1 MKVSARTLKAIR
13 EIITGDGGI
22 SPYRSGPRL
31 VSLFN
36 EYGFDDTYG
45 QGFPSRWKYTE
56 DCLRVLNGTSSLGV
70 LICEVLDPREFMDS
84 DFNIEDAHEHINK
97 YINYEQLEIVIDRG
111 KAKLRNTDGV
121 IVNSELSFTRTGK
134 DRHFF
139 IDEQINKSESKIAD
153 GDYDGAITNARS
165 LLEATLL
172 ELEKELDKDP
182 PKYNG
187 DLPKLYGRTQK
198 LLKLDPSRLDIDGNL
213 RQVLSG
219 FFSVVY
225 GLSGLSNSMGDRHA
239 RSYKPAKHHATL
251 AVNAAKTLANFLF
264 ETHQYQSRKPSD

>member
-1 MKVSARTLKAIR
+1 MDVSARTLKAIR
-13 EIITGDGGI
+13 EIITGDIGK
-22 SPYRSGPRL
+22 SPYRSGQRL

-36 EYGFDDTYG
+36 EYGFNDAYR

-56 DCLRVLNGTSSLGV
+56 DRLRELNGTSSLDA
-70 LICEVLDPREFMDS
+70 LICEVLDPREFMES
-84 DFNIEDAHEHINK
+84 DFNVEDACEYINK
-97 YINYEQLEIVIDRG
+97 YINYENFEIVINRG
-111 KAKLRNTDGV
+111 KAKLRSTDGV

-139 IDEQINKSESKIAD
+139 IDEQINKSETKIAD

-172 ELEKELDKDP
+172 ELEKELDNDP
-182 PKYNG
+182 PKYSGN
-187 DLPKLYGRTQK
+187 LPQLYKRTQR
-198 LLKLDPSRLDIDGNL
+198 LLNLDPSRSDIDGNL
-213 RQVLSG
+213 KQVLSG
-219 FFSVVY
+219 FFSVIH
-225 GLSGLSNSMGDRHA
+225 GISGLSNSMGDRHA